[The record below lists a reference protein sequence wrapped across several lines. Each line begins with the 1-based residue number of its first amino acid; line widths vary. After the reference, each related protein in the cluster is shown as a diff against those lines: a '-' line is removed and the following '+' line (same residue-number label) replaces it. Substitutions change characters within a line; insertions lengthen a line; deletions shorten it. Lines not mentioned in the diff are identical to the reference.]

1 MLASRLATPPARVD
15 AREALG
21 PREETHARDCKVIG
35 TPPQYAPKRHVRRL
49 ACARKLAKGR
59 LVAITTEIY
68 ASLGKALD
76 KVLRG
81 AAAQTEVT
89 VDMVKVA
96 TGCCASDKTVREA
109 SHARGVR
116 FRKLREKP
124 VLTADDVVGR
134 RTFAEA

>member
-1 MLASRLATPPARVD
+1 MLTSRLAMPPGRVD

-21 PREETHARDCKVIG
+21 PREEVRARDCKVIG
-35 TPPQYAPKRHVRRL
+35 PPPRYAPKKAVRRL

-59 LVAITTEIY
+59 PVAITTEIY
-68 ASLGKALD
+68 ASLEKALD

-96 TGCCASDKTVREA
+96 AG
-109 SHARGVR
+109 
-116 FRKLREKP
+116 
-124 VLTADDVVGR
+124 
-134 RTFAEA
+134 